1 MESSQQAL
9 PLVPTA
15 RGGFERRFVVARN
28 PDEESS
34 LPFVLQVPV
43 GGGLVLKAAEPWPL
57 SSRVYCHPLDPLAD
71 DVALEV
77 LEDVG
82 VRMCAWRG
90 RAVDLVLDRSQ
101 HNRSQFVFTS
111 AHGRPAIFW
120 QTPLVA
126 RRSRPGLRVPRGRA
140 AAAGSM
146 TIEIDTREQRPYEFA
161 GREVALARRAL

>member
-9 PLVPTA
+9 PLLPA
-15 RGGFERRFVVARN
+15 RGFERRFVVARN

-34 LPFVLQVPV
+34 LPYLLQVPV
-43 GGGLVLKAAEPWPL
+43 GGGLLLKAAEPWPV
-57 SSRVYCHPLDPLAD
+57 STRVYCHPLDPLGD
-71 DVALEV
+71 DVSLDV
-77 LEDVG
+77 LEEVG

-126 RRSRPGLRVPRGRA
+126 RRSRSARRVPRGRGA

-161 GREVALARRAL
+161 GRELALA